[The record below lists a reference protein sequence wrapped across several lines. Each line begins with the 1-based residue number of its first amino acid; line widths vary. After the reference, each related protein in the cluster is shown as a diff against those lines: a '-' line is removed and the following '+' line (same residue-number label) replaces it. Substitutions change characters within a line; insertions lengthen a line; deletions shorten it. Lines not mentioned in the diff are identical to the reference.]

1 MSSEAA
7 TTVRASSITDNHQ
20 DLNMQTLRKSTT
32 LGRKKTNNLNT
43 INTIDTPVLNPLFN
57 HNELLNTSQ
66 SNDNVTF
73 RERKDYSHLGFTY
86 LGEQS
91 PVETT
96 TEL

>member
-7 TTVRASSITDNHQ
+7 TTVRASSITGNNQ
-20 DLNMQTLRKSTT
+20 DVNMQTLSRST
-32 LGRKKTNNLNT
+32 LSRKKKNNLNT

-57 HNELLNTSQ
+57 HNELLSTSP

>member
-1 MSSEAA
+1 M
-7 TTVRASSITDNHQ
+7 
-20 DLNMQTLRKSTT
+20 
-32 LGRKKTNNLNT
+32 GRKNAANANI

-57 HNELLNTSQ
+57 HNDLLINPSP

-73 RERKDYSHLGFTY
+73 RERKDYSHLGFSY
-86 LGEQS
+86 LTDQS